1 MIHEVK
7 GCTAWASSASAM
19 RRRSFSTRIA
29 EWATHSTPSC
39 GGYTRTLPST
49 TPQGKPQDG
58 RSPTALIKKRAKK
71 GTVAPAGTFK
81 PYILKVLL
89 AAPGYKLRIGD
100 VIRAVETL
108 VKPKLSAVDYERLAS
123 GGVVRWENRCQWDR
137 AEMVNDKLLEPPA
150 ISGRGNWM
158 LSAKGVAEA
167 KKLP

>member
-1 MIHEVK
+1 MHSMGVIRISDAAEKFLYENSRMGDTFDTVL
-7 GCTAWASSASAM
+7 
-19 RRRSFSTRIA
+19 RRLHPDIA
-29 EWATHSTPSC
+29 QYDAA
-39 GGYTRTLPST
+39 
-49 TPQGKPQDG
+49 GKPQDG